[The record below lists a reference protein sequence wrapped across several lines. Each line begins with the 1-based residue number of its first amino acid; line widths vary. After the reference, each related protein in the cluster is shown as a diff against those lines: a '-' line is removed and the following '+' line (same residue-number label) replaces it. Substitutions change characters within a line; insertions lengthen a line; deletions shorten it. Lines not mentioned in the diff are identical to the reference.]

1 MGIMGG
7 VTAATNIGAGA
18 ASGAVGGSVL
28 GPLGTVAG
36 AILGAGTSIL
46 SGILNNYATD
56 KTNKQ
61 TLALAAQQRADTLA
75 QNKIENDFKKQQIG
89 LQKQSENFS
98 EKNTT
103 EENKVKAMQNSFQQ
117 GQQLY
122 ANQINVN
129 KQKAAPFLG
138 GK

>member
-1 MGIMGG
+1 MGIAI
-7 VTAATNIGAGA
+7 AAGALIGAG
-18 ASGAVGGSVL
+18 S
-28 GPLGTVAG
+28 
-36 AILGAGTSIL
+36 SIL
-46 SGILNNYATD
+46 SGILNNYSTD

-75 QNKIENDFKKQQIG
+75 QNKIDNDLKKQQLG
-89 LQKQSENFS
+89 LQRQSEDFS

-103 EENKVKAMQNSFQQ
+103 EDNKVKAMQNSFQQ